1 MSSYTS
7 FGQSIAVTGVNLGFP
22 GGVSRFGDRVI
33 AARVF
38 QPFTTTN
45 VLNFGDPT
53 VLIENATGG
62 QWDSVADFIAH
73 ATSNIGLLAAQFA
86 GMAVREVK
94 QQITYPYNQT
104 PGVQVLQ
111 NYGSGQMAEVLE
123 RGNGTVNF
131 AVNNSGVAGGQVY
144 TRVVL
149 NSGITAGLVGDWEAG
164 TPDATD
170 VFSVAT
176 TTTEGST
183 AATVASG
190 TNIQVGMLISGP
202 SIAPGTYVAAITGTA
217 LTLSKAAIATFATTG
232 NVLTFSNL
240 FAIPNC
246 TLRTGKQDANGVME
260 ITFNVRNVA

>member
-144 TRVVL
+144 TRVSL
-149 NSGITAGLVGDWEAG
+149 
-164 TPDATD
+164 
-170 VFSVAT
+170 
-176 TTTEGST
+176 
-183 AATVASG
+183 
-190 TNIQVGMLISGP
+190 QVWLE
-202 SIAPGTYVAAITGTA
+202 TGRLA
-217 LTLSKAAIATFATTG
+217 LRMRQMCSAWLPPRLKAARLQPWPAVPTSRLACSSVG
-232 NVLTFSNL
+232 P
-240 FAIPNC
+240 A
-246 TLRTGKQDANGVME
+246 LRRAPTWQLSLAPH
-260 ITFNVRNVA
+260 